1 VRFDIFPG
9 AGTADVRLVIFP
21 GAGTADVRLDIFPGA
36 GTADVRLDIF
46 PGAGTVDLRF
56 VKFPE
61 DGKFNVTLVVRLAR
75 GAKILEEFIV
85 PSTSLPSTNPDGSVE
100 FNNDTSTCPFSES
113 SPLYRETLVTLSSDV
128 TFIWNLRLLSLPA
141 IRALPVDSLKSGGT
155 SASPTKS
162 VL

>member
-1 VRFDIFPG
+1 GTDDVRF
-9 AGTADVRLVIFP
+9 VIFP
-21 GAGTADVRLDIFPGA
+21 EAGTVDVRFVIFPEA
-36 GTADVRLDIF
+36 GTVDVRFVIF
-46 PGAGTVDLRF
+46 PEAGTVDLRF
-56 VKFPE
+56 VRFPE

-85 PSTSLPSTNPDGSVE
+85 PSTSLPSINPDGSVE
-100 FNNDTSTCPFSES
+100 FNNGTSTCPFSDE
-113 SPLYRETLVTLSSDV
+113 SPLYRDTLVTLSSDV

-141 IRALPVDSLKSGGT
+141 MRALPYDSLKSGGT